1 MYHRREN
8 RESKGEDSLV
18 GFQWGQTYGYT
29 PPSKSDAETGDKMF
43 QGYTA
48 TACGNTENGG
58 KIVEGIFYGADIW
71 LCTLSKTAA
80 RQIGEETV
88 TISSVSPQL

>member
-1 MYHRREN
+1 VYHRREN

-58 KIVEGIFYGADIW
+58 KIVEGIFFMGQTYGCVPSAKQQQGK
-71 LCTLSKTAA
+71 LAKK
-80 RQIGEETV
+80 Q
-88 TISSVSPQL
+88 